1 MFIELIILGLV
12 CLAAP
17 WLARRAGY
25 EIGRKP
31 FDLVGVA
38 GIFFLLAASFG
49 LGMVFVEMLRSIG
62 NVFMLVS
69 FVLGWIALFAGAIW
83 GTIDIVREPDHSL
96 ILPVDHDLVPKP
108 QMP

>member
-1 MFIELIILGLV
+1 MYYELIVLGLV

-17 WLARRAGY
+17 WLAKMAGY

-38 GIFFLLAASFG
+38 GIFFLLSAAFG
-49 LGMVFVEMLRSIG
+49 LGMTLVTMLFEVGRA
-62 NVFMLVS
+62 FMVVS

-83 GTIDIVREPDHSL
+83 GTIDVIREPDHR
-96 ILPVDHDLVPKP
+96 LVHKA
-108 QMP
+108 